1 MLKQREAASILEN
14 IVGADNFSEDPVII
28 SSYTFLPFATRMAGS
43 KDMFEM
49 VNLSAVIMP
58 GTTEEVQA
66 IVKVC
71 NKYRITFKAS
81 STLMHAWSGS
91 IKEGSI
97 HIDMRRMNKIIKLD
111 EKNMYAVVEPYVSGR
126 ELAVEAAKKGLATH
140 IIGAGSQTSVL
151 ASATSGWGHGHS
163 AFTTSYSGRN
173 CLGSEWVLPTG
184 EVVRWGLVEDGKA
197 GHPGPGLVGIYRG
210 SHGSFGALG
219 VFTKA
224 AIKLHPWP
232 GPAQLEM
239 TGKNPTPGLKIPQN
253 MKVYFLAYP
262 TPEKLGDA
270 TYKIV
275 DAQIAY
281 HIWCLPMFF
290 HVQRWMG
297 NTNDEHYEIWKKL
310 KAAGLTEKNLDQL
323 TVVIGA
329 YSEKEL
335 KYKEKVMGDIIKET
349 GAEECLP
356 GFLTEDHMERFF
368 SAQIAVHKP
377 CTEFRTGGGEMT
389 SSWGQIL
396 NWDSQMKAK
405 GAIREMQKKYVARGV
420 LTDVAS
426 ESCWGGPIEQ
436 KALGHTEFVNFTNIH
451 DIDLVNQQR
460 EFVDETKEFAKREKL
475 LGATGLYVVTA
486 EGDQDASKNL
496 GDYFEY
502 KKKIKNALDPNDVTD
517 SSLYLGAS
525 RRWVLP

>member
-1 MLKQREAASILEN
+1 
-14 IVGADNFSEDPVII
+14 
-28 SSYTFLPFATRMAGS
+28 
-43 KDMFEM
+43 
-49 VNLSAVIMP
+49 
-58 GTTEEVQA
+58 
-66 IVKVC
+66 
-71 NKYRITFKAS
+71 
-81 STLMHAWSGS
+81 
-91 IKEGSI
+91 
-97 HIDMRRMNKIIKLD
+97 
-111 EKNMYAVVEPYVSGR
+111 
-126 ELAVEAAKKGLATH
+126 
-140 IIGAGSQTSVL
+140 
-151 ASATSGWGHGHS
+151 
-163 AFTTSYSGRN
+163 
-173 CLGSEWVLPTG
+173 
-184 EVVRWGLVEDGKA
+184 
-197 GHPGPGLVGIYRG
+197 
-210 SHGSFGALG
+210 
-219 VFTKA
+219 
-224 AIKLHPWP
+224 
-232 GPAQLEM
+232 
-239 TGKNPTPGLKIPQN
+239 
-253 MKVYFLAYP
+253 
-262 TPEKLGDA
+262 
-270 TYKIV
+270 
-275 DAQIAY
+275 
-281 HIWCLPMFF
+281 
-290 HVQRWMG
+290 MG

-349 GAEECLP
+349 GAEDCLP

-486 EGDQDASKNL
+486 EGDQDASKHL